1 MEKEA
6 CGREWEVCVEEW
18 RTLARQ
24 IKEGRYEMPIAC
36 LVFNGK
42 SRSLVVHDVL
52 VHEERSPCETTVELM
67 TEGDRSLILT
77 STQTTCFKAGKDKNG
92 MGKTV
97 FLTDLNR

>member
-1 MEKEA
+1 MEQTR
-6 CGREWEVCVEEW
+6 CREWEVCVEEW

-42 SRSLVVHDVL
+42 STSLVVHDVL

-67 TEGDRSLILT
+67 TEGDRPLVLT
-77 STQTTCFKAGKDKNG
+77 STRAAHFKVGKDKRG
-92 MGKTV
+92 TGKTV
-97 FLTDLNR
+97 LLTDLNC